1 MRYNFDVWIR
11 PNMKLNLNLGKNN
24 TCSNFSQCHLNL
36 TSMVDHTCNM
46 STIFVLSETYIRSSA
61 PKVFLYKSVLEIC
74 SKFTWEHPCLSL
86 ISIKLQSNFIEIRLR
101 HRSSP
106 VNLLHISKHLFLRI
120 PLEGCFSYFLSFIVL
135 NNDSLQRFKLART
148 DKSGNKREVMWIYL
162 LQRIFSCYFCL
173 S

>member
-1 MRYNFDVWIR
+1 MRYNFDVWIT

-36 TSMVDHTCNM
+36 TSLVDHTCNM
-46 STIFVLSETYIRSSA
+46 STIFVLSETYIRSS
-61 PKVFLYKSVLEIC
+61 PPEVFLYKSVLEIC
-74 SKFTWEHPCLSL
+74 SKFTGEHPCWSL

-101 HRSSP
+101 HGSSP

-135 NNDSLQRFKLART
+135 KRFYRGSNWLEPINLEVKERWYEYIWYKEFLAVT
-148 DKSGNKREVMWIYL
+148 SV
-162 LQRIFSCYFCL
+162 
-173 S
+173 